1 MSAPQTPG
9 TRQDA
14 GSGADKALRA
24 VDPSERQL
32 DDQVEATF
40 PASDPMASTSK
51 LTATQA
57 EVTQHYVTVYRVV
70 SPEDAA
76 APFSSGAGRG
86 GRWSSAGTPA
96 VYASLTPAGAV
107 LEFLAHLEGRTP
119 KALRLAVATLPAE
132 CVQPLDRLPQ
142 HWNERPYRD
151 EVRHIGDAWLREGG
165 SVALQ
170 VPSAL
175 VPRERNVVLN
185 VEHPDFGKL
194 ELLSCDELHLDERVR
209 I

>member
-1 MSAPQTPG
+1 MSASHTPG
-9 TRQDA
+9 TQDA
-14 GSGADKALRA
+14 GNGADRALRA

-32 DDQVEATF
+32 DAQVEATF

-57 EVTQHYVTVYRVV
+57 EGTQRYVTVYRVV
-70 SPEDAA
+70 SPDDAA

-86 GRWSSAGTPA
+86 GRWTSAGLPA

-119 KALRLAVATLPAE
+119 KELRLAVATLPAE
-132 CVQPLDRLPQ
+132 CVQPLDRLPE
-142 HWNERPYRD
+142 HWHDRPYRED
-151 EVRHIGDAWLREGG
+151 TRRTGDAWVRQRQ
-165 SVALQ
+165 SMALQ